1 METKPTALLPEALL
15 TEQPEVDAQHE
26 EIFVRLE
33 ALKDACFN
41 PNANCHDEF
50 ERLIVF
56 FEYHF
61 SAEEKLAEE
70 AGLDFS
76 EHSQMHREN
85 LLVLSKL
92 LNEVSNGQRDSYSF
106 LRYIESWFERHIT
119 QVDQPFAASLQRLV
133 QSPRQQTSHASQQS
147 L

>member
-1 METKPTALLPEALL
+1 METKQTALLPEALL
-15 TEQPEVDAQHE
+15 TDQPEVDAQHE

-33 ALKDACFN
+33 ALKEACFK
-41 PNANCHDEF
+41 PNVNCHDEF

-61 SAEEKLAEE
+61 SSEEKLAEE

-76 EHSQMHREN
+76 EHGQLHREN

-92 LNEVSNGQRDSYSF
+92 LNEVSKGQRDRYSF

-133 QSPRQQTSHASQQS
+133 QSPRQQTSHSSQQS